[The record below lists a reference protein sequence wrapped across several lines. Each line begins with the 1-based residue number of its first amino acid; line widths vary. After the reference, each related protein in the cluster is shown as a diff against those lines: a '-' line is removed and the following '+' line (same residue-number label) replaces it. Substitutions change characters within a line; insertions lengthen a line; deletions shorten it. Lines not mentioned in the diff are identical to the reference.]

1 MSVNP
6 KPPKEKRRLIRK
18 ERMPGGMT
26 LGVRGVTKQTPGSLK
41 Q

>member
-1 MSVNP
+1 MSVN
-6 KPPKEKRRLIRK
+6 PKEKRRLIRK

-26 LGVRGVTKQTPGSLK
+26 LGVRGMTQQMPGSLK